1 MRKMRMMEAEMKK
14 EDALDQMKRLLLRF
28 RVEMSNHNHNKIC
41 SFVDLGAEGL
51 RGVYAAK
58 ANQPP
63 ISDTPLVHFPSF
75 FLQEKNA
82 TVNATKTEKNPIL
95 MHCNS

>member
-51 RGVYAAK
+51 RG
-58 ANQPP
+58 
-63 ISDTPLVHFPSF
+63 
-75 FLQEKNA
+75 
-82 TVNATKTEKNPIL
+82 
-95 MHCNS
+95 